1 MDKSGKRGFAQK
13 SFIRFTAIELGSERE
28 TSHWLVEMIY
38 GTPITL
44 GMIWWHSPWRCYAFF
59 PKPDTFYE
67 ISHLRDIA
75 NFCERQTE
83 TQRKMGKAKT
93 G

>member
-1 MDKSGKRGFAQK
+1 MDNSEKRGFAPK
-13 SFIRFTAIELGSERE
+13 SFIRFTAIELGLARE
-28 TSHWLVEMIY
+28 NSHWLVEKVY
-38 GTPITL
+38 GSPITL
-44 GMIWWHSPWRCYAFF
+44 GMIWWHSQSHCYAFF

-67 ISHLRDIA
+67 KTSLRDIA

-83 TQRKMGKAKT
+83 IRRRRERGKA